1 MTDLTPVAAAAYKL
15 MHLAEVAAS
24 RADMQTLSTGA
35 GIGSPTYR
43 ALDAAAQRWATL
55 SYHFDHGA
63 TMSPEFIAS
72 ELAAADAAMAGAG
85 DQALPA
91 QAEIILAVLAG
102 GAVPSPGTPEGPD
115 ARRVRPFPANPT
127 RTLRAQL

>member
-102 GAVPSPGTPEGPD
+102 
-115 ARRVRPFPANPT
+115 
-127 RTLRAQL
+127 